1 MKDGF
6 IFYKSFFEAINELDN
21 NTQLEVY
28 QAITNYAL
36 NDELPNLNGVAKA
49 IFSLIKPQI
58 DANNK
63 RYEDGCKGG
72 RPKNKKPV
80 VLENNKNKKP
90 VVLKKGTFSKP
101 KEKEKEKENDNVNE
115 NVSYPPIS
123 PQGEKEEER
132 IFSFDKNFSMTKS
145 EFQEELQN
153 QLADIKAKNSSNDP
167 IMTQLEEKVVK
178 VDPCSNPIIEE
189 GCANFEPNRSH
200 RSDPFTDPL
209 IDRCFKLYK
218 VNCANLCKLGFEP
231 RNRQIREDL
240 TELLDEIDRDVGYF
254 EELCKK
260 ANKLRSICEKTI
272 DFKMLIRNHIGIMN
286 GKYEKNSTLDL
297 EGLDFT

>member
-1 MKDGF
+1 MKESF
-6 IFYKSFFEAINELDN
+6 IFYNSFFEAINELDN

-28 QAITNYAL
+28 QAITKYAL

-80 VLENNKNKKP
+80 VLKNDENKKP
-90 VVLKKGTFSKP
+90 VVLKKCHFLKP
-101 KEKEKEKENDNVNE
+101 NENENVNVNV

-132 IFSFDKNFSMTKS
+132 VLSFNKKFSMTKS
-145 EFQEELQN
+145 EFKEELQK
-153 QLADIKAKNSSNDP
+153 QLVDIKAKSSSNDP
-167 IMTQLEEKVVK
+167 LMTQLEEKVVK
-178 VDPCSNPIIEE
+178 VDPCSNPIAEE
-189 GCANFEPNRSH
+189 GCANFEPNRVR

-209 IDRCFKLYK
+209 IDRCFKLYRD
-218 VNCANLCKLGFEP
+218 NCANLCKLSFEP
-231 RNRQIREDL
+231 RNRQTREDL
-240 TELLDEIDRDVGYF
+240 TEFLDEIDRDVGYF

-260 ANKLRSICEKTI
+260 ANKLRKICDKTI
-272 DFKMLIRNHIGIMN
+272 DFKMLIRNYIGIMN
-286 GKYEKNSTLDL
+286 GKYENSNGINI
-297 EGLDFT
+297 EELDFS